1 MIPFELSDNLNHT
14 WFIDM
19 DGTVVEVNYPPYDND
34 TLLLGVVELWAN
46 IPDNDIIVITT
57 ARTSEFKEK
66 TLKILDDN
74 SLRYDHTLFDLAH
87 GERIVINDN
96 KEHGLQCAIAWNVKR
111 NGGYPQ

>member
-34 TLLLGVVELWAN
+34 KLLPGVVELWAN

-57 ARTSEFKEK
+57 ARAKE
-66 TLKILDDN
+66 
-74 SLRYDHTLFDLAH
+74 
-87 GERIVINDN
+87 
-96 KEHGLQCAIAWNVKR
+96 
-111 NGGYPQ
+111 

>member
-14 WFIDM
+14 WFFDM
-19 DGTVVEVNYPPYDND
+19 DGTVVKVNATPYHND
-34 TLLLGVVELWAN
+34 ELLPGVQELWAS
-46 IPDNDIIVITT
+46 IPEDDVIVITT
-57 ARTSEFKEK
+57 ARASEFKET

-74 SLRYDHTLFDLAH
+74 NLRYDHTLFDLAH
-87 GERIVINDN
+87 GERIVVNDN